1 MPKKSAKNTQA
12 NSLDSSLKSNLKS
25 SAESSDMAESNDM
38 SFEEYINQ
46 SWGDFAPIKKPKKDT
61 QKPPKKTNQQD
72 TKQDTKSTKIS
83 QTKNNETNNTKSTNP
98 AESIESTKPTN
109 APNAINSQNAD
120 ELEGLDDLDDFSD
133 NIDRGQDFSRG
144 ITPNLSEIERE
155 FGGQDIDEFEDLH
168 EFEESLEG
176 DSSQPKLPYFTSVS
190 RHRFH
195 SAHAINVKDR
205 LKKGLNTF
213 ISHESFSGVLLFFC
227 VIFAMGVANSAFAE
241 KYFAFQELKLGV
253 FFGEGHAGM
262 SILHFVNDV
271 AMSFFFLM
279 IGLEMKREILYGEL
293 AGAKKVIFPM
303 LAALGGIVV
312 PIGIYLFFN
321 HGTPSAVGFGVA
333 MSTDTAFALGA
344 ILFLG
349 KRVPLSLKVF
359 LVTLAVVDDLGAIFV
374 IVIFYTQNLQ
384 ISWLIIALI
393 ILAVLIYFNQQDTRK
408 TSSYLFLGVLLW
420 IAVHNSG
427 IHATIAAVLLA
438 FCIPGRSNVSD
449 IALLRLREELK
460 KITHITQSGRNFFET
475 HAQKED
481 MGGFRQTLA
490 SLKKFFS
497 SKESERTFNIK
508 EQSQRV
514 QILESIA
521 KYSHAAQNPLLQL
534 QTFLHPLCSY
544 FVVPFFA
551 FVNAGVRI
559 DSSINFDLDH
569 IFLGTILGL
578 VVGKPIGILVFSFL
592 GVKLGVATKPNDLSF
607 GHIFA
612 TGCLAGIGFTMSIFV
627 ANLAYDHEDAI
638 ILSKIS
644 ILYASSLA
652 LIIGICLL
660 YFFTKPK
667 EPVYLLESKRDLSDL
682 PSDISSPSGESS
694 AFATPKDNDKAK
706 DFALDLA
713 FAKESAKHHIK
724 DSTSQINLK

>member
-1 MPKKSAKNTQA
+1 MNASQKAKGSKMPKKSIKNE
-12 NSLDSSLKSNLKS
+12 KSKKS
-25 SAESSDMAESNDM
+25 STQPSDLASDFANAQA
-38 SFEEYINQ
+38 YINQ
-46 SWGDFAPIKKPKKDT
+46 SWGGSADSNNPKDELSKLSKPA
-61 QKPPKKTNQQD
+61 
-72 TKQDTKSTKIS
+72 KSTK
-83 QTKNNETNNTKSTNP
+83 KKKS
-98 AESIESTKPTN
+98 S
-109 APNAINSQNAD
+109 AD
-120 ELEGLDDLDDFSD
+120 EVEGLYDLDDFREDFVGDFASSQESQTPKD
-133 NIDRGQDFSRG
+133 FYQD
-144 ITPNLSEIERE
+144 LE
-155 FGGQDIDEFEDLH
+155 QEFEDFEDLQ
-168 EFEESLEG
+168 EFEESLSA
-176 DSSQPKLPYFTSVS
+176 DSTQPKLPYFTRVSSSVKGS
-190 RHRFH
+190 HRFGSGH
-195 SAHAINVKDR
+195 NINVKDR

-227 VIFAMGVANSAFAE
+227 VLFAMGVANSAFAE
-241 KYFAFQELKLGV
+241 QYFEFQELKLGV
-253 FFGEGHAGM
+253 FFGEGKAGM

-293 AGAKKVIFPM
+293 AGVKKVIFPM
-303 LAALGGIVV
+303 LAALGGIIV

-374 IVIFYTQNLQ
+374 IVIFYTQQLDFA
-384 ISWLIIALI
+384 WLIIALI
-393 ILAVLIYFNQQDTRK
+393 ILSVLVYFNQQDTRK

-420 IAVHNSG
+420 IAVFNSG

-449 IALLRLREELK
+449 KALQALREELK

-475 HAQKED
+475 HSDESS
-481 MGGFRQTLA
+481 GFRQTLE
-490 SLKKFFS
+490 SFKKFFS

-534 QTFLHPLCSY
+534 QTVLHPLCSY

-551 FVNAGVRI
+551 FVNAGVRV

-607 GHIFA
+607 GQIFA

-638 ILSKIS
+638 VLSKIS

-667 EPVYLLESKRDLSDL
+667 EQVLLIDSKMGFG
-682 PSDISSPSGESS
+682 SSQD
-694 AFATPKDNDKAK
+694 KDS
-706 DFALDLA
+706 ALDSA
-713 FAKESAKHHIK
+713 FAKEGAKNYIK
-724 DSTSQINLK
+724 ESPHKQA

>member
-1 MPKKSAKNTQA
+1 MPKKSIKNE
-12 NSLDSSLKSNLKS
+12 KSKKS
-25 SAESSDMAESNDM
+25 SAQPSDLASDFANAQA
-38 SFEEYINQ
+38 YIDQ
-46 SWGDFAPIKKPKKDT
+46 SWGDSADFNNPKDELSKLSKPA
-61 QKPPKKTNQQD
+61 
-72 TKQDTKSTKIS
+72 KSTKD
-83 QTKNNETNNTKSTNP
+83 KKS
-98 AESIESTKPTN
+98 S
-109 APNAINSQNAD
+109 AD
-120 ELEGLDDLDDFSD
+120 EVEGLYDLDDFREDFVSD
-133 NIDRGQDFSRG
+133 FASSQESQTSNDFMQ
-144 ITPNLSEIERE
+144 NFERE
-155 FGGQDIDEFEDLH
+155 FEDFEDLQ
-168 EFEESLEG
+168 EFEESLSA
-176 DSSQPKLPYFTSVS
+176 DSTQPKLPYFSTIKRKSPTKIDN
-190 RHRFH
+190 
-195 SAHAINVKDR
+195 INVKDR

-227 VIFAMGVANSAFAE
+227 VLFAMGVANSAFAE
-241 KYFAFQELKLGV
+241 QYFEFQELKLGV
-253 FFGEGHAGM
+253 FFGEGKAGM
-262 SILHFVNDV
+262 SILHFVNDI

-293 AGAKKVIFPM
+293 AGVKKVVFPM
-303 LAALGGIVV
+303 LAALGGIIV

-374 IVIFYTQNLQ
+374 IVIFYTQQLDFA
-384 ISWLIIALI
+384 WLIIALI
-393 ILAVLIYFNQQDTRK
+393 ILSVLVYFNQQDTRK

-420 IAVHNSG
+420 IAVFNSG

-449 IALLRLREELK
+449 KALQALREELK

-475 HAQKED
+475 HSDE
-481 MGGFRQTLA
+481 GSGFRQTLE
-490 SLKKFFS
+490 SFKKFFS

-534 QTFLHPLCSY
+534 QTVLHPLCSY

-551 FVNAGVRI
+551 FVNAGVRV

-607 GHIFA
+607 GQIFA

-638 ILSKIS
+638 VLSKIS
-644 ILYASSLA
+644 ILYASFIA
-652 LIIGICLL
+652 LIIGISLL
-660 YFFTKPK
+660 YLFTKPK
-667 EPVYLLESKRDLSDL
+667 EKRSFMKSDSKLDSNPSSISLDSDL
-682 PSDISSPSGESS
+682 RRESVLDS
-694 AFATPKDNDKAK
+694 AFV
-706 DFALDLA
+706 
-713 FAKESAKHHIK
+713 KEGAKHHVK
-724 DSTSQINLK
+724 EPLTQNTEKSL

>member
-1 MPKKSAKNTQA
+1 MPRKSIKNE
-12 NSLDSSLKSNLKS
+12 KSKKS
-25 SAESSDMAESNDM
+25 SAQPSDLASDFANAQA
-38 SFEEYINQ
+38 YINQ
-46 SWGDFAPIKKPKKDT
+46 SWGDSADFNNPKDELSKLSKPA
-61 QKPPKKTNQQD
+61 
-72 TKQDTKSTKIS
+72 KSTKEKKS
-83 QTKNNETNNTKSTNP
+83 SVNEV
-98 AESIESTKPTN
+98 
-109 APNAINSQNAD
+109 
-120 ELEGLDDLDDFSD
+120 EGLYDLDDFREDFVSD
-133 NIDRGQDFSRG
+133 FASSQESQTSNDFMQ
-144 ITPNLSEIERE
+144 NFERE
-155 FGGQDIDEFEDLH
+155 FEDFEDLQ
-168 EFEESLEG
+168 EFEESLSA
-176 DSSQPKLPYFTSVS
+176 DSTQPKLPYFSTIKRKSPTKIDN
-190 RHRFH
+190 
-195 SAHAINVKDR
+195 INVKDR

-227 VIFAMGVANSAFAE
+227 VLFAMGVANSAFAE
-241 KYFAFQELKLGV
+241 QYFEFQELKLGV
-253 FFGEGHAGM
+253 FFGEGKAGM
-262 SILHFVNDV
+262 SILHFVNDI

-293 AGAKKVIFPM
+293 AGVKKVVFPM
-303 LAALGGIVV
+303 LAALGGIIV

-374 IVIFYTQNLQ
+374 IVIFYTQQLDFA
-384 ISWLIIALI
+384 WLIIALI
-393 ILAVLIYFNQQDTRK
+393 ILSVLVYFNQQDTRK

-420 IAVHNSG
+420 IAVFNSG

-449 IALLRLREELK
+449 KALQALREELK

-475 HAQKED
+475 HSDE
-481 MGGFRQTLA
+481 GSGFRQTLE
-490 SLKKFFS
+490 SFKKFFS

-534 QTFLHPLCSY
+534 QTVLHPLCSY

-551 FVNAGVRI
+551 FVNAGVRV

-607 GHIFA
+607 GQIFA

-638 ILSKIS
+638 VLSKIS
-644 ILYASSLA
+644 ILYASFIA
-652 LIIGICLL
+652 LIIGISLL
-660 YFFTKPK
+660 YLFTKPK
-667 EPVYLLESKRDLSDL
+667 EKRSFMKSDSKLDSNPSSISLDSDL
-682 PSDISSPSGESS
+682 RRESVLDS
-694 AFATPKDNDKAK
+694 AFV
-706 DFALDLA
+706 
-713 FAKESAKHHIK
+713 KEGAKHHVK
-724 DSTSQINLK
+724 EPLTQNTEKSL

>member
-1 MPKKSAKNTQA
+1 MPKKSIKNE
-12 NSLDSSLKSNLKS
+12 KSKKS
-25 SAESSDMAESNDM
+25 STQPSDLASDFANAQA
-38 SFEEYINQ
+38 YINQ
-46 SWGDFAPIKKPKKDT
+46 SWGDSADFNNPKDKLSKLSKPA
-61 QKPPKKTNQQD
+61 
-72 TKQDTKSTKIS
+72 KSTKEKKS
-83 QTKNNETNNTKSTNP
+83 SVNEV
-98 AESIESTKPTN
+98 
-109 APNAINSQNAD
+109 
-120 ELEGLDDLDDFSD
+120 EGLYDLDDFREDFVSD
-133 NIDRGQDFSRG
+133 FASSQESQTSNDFMQ
-144 ITPNLSEIERE
+144 NFERE
-155 FGGQDIDEFEDLH
+155 FEDFEDLQ
-168 EFEESLEG
+168 EFEESLSA
-176 DSSQPKLPYFTSVS
+176 DSTQPKLPYFSTIKRKSPTKIDN
-190 RHRFH
+190 
-195 SAHAINVKDR
+195 INVKDR

-227 VIFAMGVANSAFAE
+227 VLFAMGVANSAFAE
-241 KYFAFQELKLGV
+241 QYFEFQELKLGV
-253 FFGEGHAGM
+253 FFGEGKAGM
-262 SILHFVNDV
+262 SILHFVNDI

-293 AGAKKVIFPM
+293 AGVKKVVFPM
-303 LAALGGIVV
+303 LAALGGIIV

-374 IVIFYTQNLQ
+374 IVIFYTQQLDFA
-384 ISWLIIALI
+384 WLIIALI
-393 ILAVLIYFNQQDTRK
+393 ILSVLVYFNQQDTRK

-420 IAVHNSG
+420 IAVFNSG

-449 IALLRLREELK
+449 KALQALREELK

-475 HAQKED
+475 HSDESS
-481 MGGFRQTLA
+481 GFRQTLE
-490 SLKKFFS
+490 SFKKFFS

-534 QTFLHPLCSY
+534 QTVLHPLCSY

-551 FVNAGVRI
+551 FVNAGVRV

-607 GHIFA
+607 GQIFA

-638 ILSKIS
+638 VLSKIS
-644 ILYASSLA
+644 ILYASFLA
-652 LIIGICLL
+652 LVIGISLL
-660 YFFTKPK
+660 YLFTKPK
-667 EPVYLLESKRDLSDL
+667 EKRGFMKSDSKLGSNPSSISLDSDL
-682 PSDISSPSGESS
+682 RRESVLDS
-694 AFATPKDNDKAK
+694 AFV
-706 DFALDLA
+706 
-713 FAKESAKHHIK
+713 KEGAKHHIK
-724 DSTSQINLK
+724 EPLTQNTEKSL

>member
-1 MPKKSAKNTQA
+1 MPKKSIKNE
-12 NSLDSSLKSNLKS
+12 KSKKS
-25 SAESSDMAESNDM
+25 SAQPSDLASDFANAQA
-38 SFEEYINQ
+38 YINQ
-46 SWGDFAPIKKPKKDT
+46 SWGDSADFNNPKDELSKLSKPA
-61 QKPPKKTNQQD
+61 
-72 TKQDTKSTKIS
+72 KSTKEKKS
-83 QTKNNETNNTKSTNP
+83 SVNEV
-98 AESIESTKPTN
+98 
-109 APNAINSQNAD
+109 
-120 ELEGLDDLDDFSD
+120 EGLYDLDDFREDFVSD
-133 NIDRGQDFSRG
+133 FANSQESQTSNDFMQ
-144 ITPNLSEIERE
+144 NFERE
-155 FGGQDIDEFEDLH
+155 FEDFEDLQ
-168 EFEESLEG
+168 EFEESLSA
-176 DSSQPKLPYFTSVS
+176 DSTQPKLPYFSTIKRKSPT
-190 RHRFH
+190 RIDN
-195 SAHAINVKDR
+195 INVKDR

-227 VIFAMGVANSAFAE
+227 VLFAMGVANSAFAE
-241 KYFAFQELKLGV
+241 QYFEFQELKLGV
-253 FFGEGHAGM
+253 FFGEGKAGM
-262 SILHFVNDV
+262 SILHFVNDI

-293 AGAKKVIFPM
+293 AGVKKVVFPM
-303 LAALGGIVV
+303 LAALGGIIV

-374 IVIFYTQNLQ
+374 IVIFYTQQLDFA
-384 ISWLIIALI
+384 WLIIALI
-393 ILAVLIYFNQQDTRK
+393 ILSVLVYFNQQDTRK

-420 IAVHNSG
+420 IAVFNSG

-449 IALLRLREELK
+449 KALQALREELK

-475 HAQKED
+475 HSDE
-481 MGGFRQTLA
+481 GSGFRQTLE
-490 SLKKFFS
+490 SFKKFFS

-534 QTFLHPLCSY
+534 QTVLHPLCSY

-551 FVNAGVRI
+551 FVNAGVRV

-607 GHIFA
+607 GQIFA

-638 ILSKIS
+638 VLSKIS
-644 ILYASSLA
+644 ILYASFIA
-652 LIIGICLL
+652 LIIGISLL
-660 YFFTKPK
+660 YLFTKPK
-667 EPVYLLESKRDLSDL
+667 EKRGFMKSDSKLDSNPSSTSLDSDL
-682 PSDISSPSGESS
+682 RRESVLDS
-694 AFATPKDNDKAK
+694 AFV
-706 DFALDLA
+706 
-713 FAKESAKHHIK
+713 KEGAKHHIK
-724 DSTSQINLK
+724 EPLTQNTEKSL

>member
-1 MPKKSAKNTQA
+1 MPKKSIKNE
-12 NSLDSSLKSNLKS
+12 KSKKS
-25 SAESSDMAESNDM
+25 SAQPSDLASDFANAQA
-38 SFEEYINQ
+38 YINQ
-46 SWGDFAPIKKPKKDT
+46 SWGDSADFNNPKDELSKLSKPA
-61 QKPPKKTNQQD
+61 
-72 TKQDTKSTKIS
+72 KSTKD
-83 QTKNNETNNTKSTNP
+83 KKS
-98 AESIESTKPTN
+98 S
-109 APNAINSQNAD
+109 AD
-120 ELEGLDDLDDFSD
+120 EVEGLYDLDDFREDFVSD
-133 NIDRGQDFSRG
+133 FASSQESQTSNDFMQ
-144 ITPNLSEIERE
+144 NFERE
-155 FGGQDIDEFEDLH
+155 FEDFEDLQ
-168 EFEESLEG
+168 EFEESLSA
-176 DSSQPKLPYFTSVS
+176 DSTQPKLPYFSTIKRKSPTKIDN
-190 RHRFH
+190 
-195 SAHAINVKDR
+195 INVKDR

-227 VIFAMGVANSAFAE
+227 VLFAMGVANSAFAE
-241 KYFAFQELKLGV
+241 QYFEFQELKLGV
-253 FFGEGHAGM
+253 FFGEGKAGM
-262 SILHFVNDV
+262 SILHFVNDI

-293 AGAKKVIFPM
+293 AGVKKVVFPM
-303 LAALGGIVV
+303 LAALGGIIV

-374 IVIFYTQNLQ
+374 IVIFYTQQLDFA
-384 ISWLIIALI
+384 WLIIALI
-393 ILAVLIYFNQQDTRK
+393 ILSVLVYFNQQDTRK

-420 IAVHNSG
+420 IAVFNSG

-449 IALLRLREELK
+449 KALQALREELK

-475 HAQKED
+475 HSDESS
-481 MGGFRQTLA
+481 GFRQTLE
-490 SLKKFFS
+490 SFKKFFS

-534 QTFLHPLCSY
+534 QTVLHPLCSY

-551 FVNAGVRI
+551 FVNAGVRV

-607 GHIFA
+607 GQIFA

-638 ILSKIS
+638 VLSKIS
-644 ILYASSLA
+644 ILYASFIA
-652 LIIGICLL
+652 LIIGISLL
-660 YFFTKPK
+660 YLFTKPK
-667 EPVYLLESKRDLSDL
+667 EKRGFMKSDSKLDSNPSSTSLDSDL
-682 PSDISSPSGESS
+682 RRESVLDS
-694 AFATPKDNDKAK
+694 AFV
-706 DFALDLA
+706 
-713 FAKESAKHHIK
+713 KEGAKHHIK
-724 DSTSQINLK
+724 EPLTQNTEKSL

>member
-1 MPKKSAKNTQA
+1 MPKKSIKNE
-12 NSLDSSLKSNLKS
+12 KSKKS
-25 SAESSDMAESNDM
+25 STQPSDLASD
-38 SFEEYINQ
+38 FADAQAYINQ
-46 SWGDFAPIKKPKKDT
+46 SWGESADSDNPKDELSKPA
-61 QKPPKKTNQQD
+61 
-72 TKQDTKSTKIS
+72 KSTK
-83 QTKNNETNNTKSTNP
+83 KKKS
-98 AESIESTKPTN
+98 S
-109 APNAINSQNAD
+109 AD
-120 ELEGLDDLDDFSD
+120 EVEGLYDLDDFREDFVSD
-133 NIDRGQDFSRG
+133 FASSQESQDSKEFEQGVGQ
-144 ITPNLSEIERE
+144 
-155 FGGQDIDEFEDLH
+155 EFEDFEDLQ
-168 EFEESLEG
+168 EFEESLSA
-176 DSSQPKLPYFTSVS
+176 DSTQPKLPYFTRVS
-190 RHRFH
+190 SSAQGSHRFGSGH
-195 SAHAINVKDR
+195 NINVKDR

-227 VIFAMGVANSAFAE
+227 VLFAMGVANSAFAE
-241 KYFAFQELKLGV
+241 QYFEFQELKLGV
-253 FFGEGHAGM
+253 FFGEGKAGM
-262 SILHFVNDV
+262 SILHFVNDI

-293 AGAKKVIFPM
+293 AGVKKVVFPM
-303 LAALGGIVV
+303 LAALGGIIV

-374 IVIFYTQNLQ
+374 IVIFYTQQLDFA
-384 ISWLIIALI
+384 WLIIALI
-393 ILAVLIYFNQQDTRK
+393 ILSVLVYFNQQDTRK

-420 IAVHNSG
+420 IAVFNSG

-449 IALLRLREELK
+449 KALQALREELK

-475 HAQKED
+475 HSDESS
-481 MGGFRQTLA
+481 GFRQTLE
-490 SLKKFFS
+490 SFKKFFS

-534 QTFLHPLCSY
+534 QTVLHPLCSY

-551 FVNAGVRI
+551 FVNAGVRV

-592 GVKLGVATKPNDLSF
+592 GVKLGIATKPNDLSF
-607 GHIFA
+607 GQIFA

-638 ILSKIS
+638 VLSKIS

-667 EPVYLLESKRDLSDL
+667 EQVFLTDSKIDSDSKQDLQ
-682 PSDISSPSGESS
+682 
-694 AFATPKDNDKAK
+694 KDS
-706 DFALDLA
+706 ALDSA
-713 FAKESAKHHIK
+713 FAKEGAKSYIK
-724 DSTSQINLK
+724 ESPQASVR

>member
-1 MPKKSAKNTQA
+1 MHASQKAKGSKMPKKSIKNE
-12 NSLDSSLKSNLKS
+12 KSKKS
-25 SAESSDMAESNDM
+25 STQPSDLASDFANAQA
-38 SFEEYINQ
+38 YINQ
-46 SWGDFAPIKKPKKDT
+46 SWGESADSNNPKDELSKLSKPA
-61 QKPPKKTNQQD
+61 
-72 TKQDTKSTKIS
+72 KSTK
-83 QTKNNETNNTKSTNP
+83 KKKS
-98 AESIESTKPTN
+98 S
-109 APNAINSQNAD
+109 AD
-120 ELEGLDDLDDFSD
+120 EVEGLYDLDDF
-133 NIDRGQDFSRG
+133 REDFVGDFASSQESQ
-144 ITPNLSEIERE
+144 TPND
-155 FGGQDIDEFEDLH
+155 FHQDLEQEFEDFEDLQ
-168 EFEESLEG
+168 EFEESLSA
-176 DSSQPKLPYFTSVS
+176 DSTQPKLPYFTRVSSSVKGS
-190 RHRFH
+190 HRFGGGH
-195 SAHAINVKDR
+195 NINVKDR

-227 VIFAMGVANSAFAE
+227 VLFAMGVANSAFAE
-241 KYFAFQELKLGV
+241 QYFEFQELKLGV
-253 FFGEGHAGM
+253 FFGEGKAGM

-293 AGAKKVIFPM
+293 AGVKKVIFPM
-303 LAALGGIVV
+303 LAALGGIIV

-374 IVIFYTQNLQ
+374 IVIFYTQQLDFA
-384 ISWLIIALI
+384 WLIIALI
-393 ILAVLIYFNQQDTRK
+393 ILSVLVYFNQQDTRK

-420 IAVHNSG
+420 IAVFNSG

-449 IALLRLREELK
+449 KALQALREELK

-475 HAQKED
+475 HSDESS
-481 MGGFRQTLA
+481 GFRQTLE
-490 SLKKFFS
+490 SFKKFFS

-534 QTFLHPLCSY
+534 QTVLHPLCSY

-551 FVNAGVRI
+551 FVNAGVRV

-607 GHIFA
+607 GQIFA

-638 ILSKIS
+638 VLSKIS

-667 EPVYLLESKRDLSDL
+667 EQVLLIDSKMSFG
-682 PSDISSPSGESS
+682 SSQD
-694 AFATPKDNDKAK
+694 KDS
-706 DFALDLA
+706 ALDSA
-713 FAKESAKHHIK
+713 FAKEGAKNYIK
-724 DSTSQINLK
+724 ESPHKQA

>member
-1 MPKKSAKNTQA
+1 MPKKSNKNDKTKK
-12 NSLDSSLKSNLKS
+12 LKQK
-25 SAESSDMAESNDM
+25 
-38 SFEEYINQ
+38 YNQ
-46 SWGDFAPIKKPKKDT
+46 NP
-61 QKPPKKTNQQD
+61 QD
-72 TKQDTKSTKIS
+72 TNEQFIDITKEQEIHS
-83 QTKNNETNNTKSTNP
+83 QETHSK
-98 AESIESTKPTN
+98 EEQI
-109 APNAINSQNAD
+109 D
-120 ELEGLDDLDDFSD
+120 ELEGLDDLDDFRD
-133 NIDRGQDFSRG
+133 KKDQNINNIDKSHNIADNTSNDLGNLYAERDFSVD
-144 ITPNLSEIERE
+144 NN
-155 FGGQDIDEFEDLH
+155 
-168 EFEESLEG
+168 
-176 DSSQPKLPYFTSVS
+176 QPKLPYFAKISPK
-190 RHRFH
+190 FDNN
-195 SAHAINVKDR
+195 NVKDR
-205 LKKGLNTF
+205 LKKGLNAF

-227 VIFAMGVANSAFAE
+227 VIFAMGVANSALAD
-241 KYFAFQELKLGV
+241 KYFEFQELKLGV
-253 FFGEGHAGM
+253 FFGEEKAGM
-262 SILHFVNDV
+262 SILHFVNDI

-293 AGAKKVIFPM
+293 AGVKKVVFPM

-321 HGTPSAVGFGVA
+321 HDTPSAVGFGVA

-374 IVIFYTQNLQ
+374 IVVFYTQNLN
-384 ISWLIIALI
+384 IPWLIIASI
-393 ILAVLIYFNQQDTRK
+393 ILCVLIYFNQQDTRK

-420 IAVHNSG
+420 LAVHNSG

-449 IALLRLREELK
+449 KALLALREELK
-460 KITHITQSGRNFFET
+460 KITHITKSGKNFFET
-475 HAQKED
+475 HTVES
-481 MGGFRQTLA
+481 GFSFKQILA
-490 SLKKFFS
+490 GLKKFFNT
-497 SKESERTFNIK
+497 KKRERIFNIK

-551 FVNAGVRI
+551 FVNAGVRV
-559 DSSINFDLDH
+559 DSNINFDLDH

-592 GVKLGVATKPNDLSF
+592 GVKLKLATKPNDLTF
-607 GHIFA
+607 GQIFA

-638 ILSKIS
+638 VLSKIS

-667 EPVYLLESKRDLSDL
+667 APPSLLES
-682 PSDISSPSGESS
+682 
-694 AFATPKDNDKAK
+694 
-706 DFALDLA
+706 
-713 FAKESAKHHIK
+713 
-724 DSTSQINLK
+724 

>member
-1 MPKKSAKNTQA
+1 MPKKSIKNE
-12 NSLDSSLKSNLKS
+12 KSKKS
-25 SAESSDMAESNDM
+25 SAQPSDLASDFANAQA
-38 SFEEYINQ
+38 YINQ
-46 SWGDFAPIKKPKKDT
+46 SWGDSADFNNPKDELSKLSKPA
-61 QKPPKKTNQQD
+61 
-72 TKQDTKSTKIS
+72 KSTKE
-83 QTKNNETNNTKSTNP
+83 KKS
-98 AESIESTKPTN
+98 SV
-109 APNAINSQNAD
+109 D
-120 ELEGLDDLDDFSD
+120 EVEGLYDLDDFREDFVSD
-133 NIDRGQDFSRG
+133 FASSQESQTPKDFHQD
-144 ITPNLSEIERE
+144 LE
-155 FGGQDIDEFEDLH
+155 QEFEDFEDLQ
-168 EFEESLEG
+168 EFEESLSA
-176 DSSQPKLPYFTSVS
+176 DSTQPKLPYFSTIKRKSPT
-190 RHRFH
+190 RIDN
-195 SAHAINVKDR
+195 INVKDR

-227 VIFAMGVANSAFAE
+227 VLFAMGVANSAFAE
-241 KYFAFQELKLGV
+241 QYFEFQELKLGV
-253 FFGEGHAGM
+253 FFGEGKAGM
-262 SILHFVNDV
+262 SILHFVNDI

-293 AGAKKVIFPM
+293 AGVKKVVFPM
-303 LAALGGIVV
+303 LAALGGIIV

-374 IVIFYTQNLQ
+374 IVIFYTQQLDFA
-384 ISWLIIALI
+384 WLIIALI
-393 ILAVLIYFNQQDTRK
+393 ILSVLVYFNQQDTRK

-420 IAVHNSG
+420 IAVFNSG
-427 IHATIAAVLLA
+427 IHATIATVLLA

-449 IALLRLREELK
+449 KALQALREELK

-475 HAQKED
+475 HSDESS
-481 MGGFRQTLA
+481 GFRQTLE
-490 SLKKFFS
+490 SFKKFFS

-534 QTFLHPLCSY
+534 QTVLHPLCSY

-551 FVNAGVRI
+551 FVNAGVRV

-607 GHIFA
+607 GQIFA

-638 ILSKIS
+638 VLSKIS
-644 ILYASSLA
+644 ILYASFIA
-652 LIIGICLL
+652 LIIGISLL
-660 YFFTKPK
+660 YLFTKPK
-667 EPVYLLESKRDLSDL
+667 EKRSFMKSDSKLGSNPSSISLDSDL
-682 PSDISSPSGESS
+682 RRESVLDS
-694 AFATPKDNDKAK
+694 AFV
-706 DFALDLA
+706 
-713 FAKESAKHHIK
+713 KEGAKHHIK
-724 DSTSQINLK
+724 EPLTQNTEKSL

>member
-1 MPKKSAKNTQA
+1 MPKKSIKNE
-12 NSLDSSLKSNLKS
+12 KSKKS
-25 SAESSDMAESNDM
+25 STQPNDLASDFANAQA
-38 SFEEYINQ
+38 YINQ
-46 SWGDFAPIKKPKKDT
+46 SWGESADSNNPKDELSKLSKPA
-61 QKPPKKTNQQD
+61 
-72 TKQDTKSTKIS
+72 KSTK
-83 QTKNNETNNTKSTNP
+83 KKKS
-98 AESIESTKPTN
+98 S
-109 APNAINSQNAD
+109 AD
-120 ELEGLDDLDDFSD
+120 EVEGLYDLDDFREDFVGDFASSQESQTPKD
-133 NIDRGQDFSRG
+133 FHQD
-144 ITPNLSEIERE
+144 LE
-155 FGGQDIDEFEDLH
+155 QEFEDFEDLQ
-168 EFEESLEG
+168 EFEESLSA
-176 DSSQPKLPYFTSVS
+176 DSTQPKLPYFTRVSGSVKGS
-190 RHRFH
+190 HRFGSGH
-195 SAHAINVKDR
+195 NINVKDR

-227 VIFAMGVANSAFAE
+227 VLFAMGVANSAFAE
-241 KYFAFQELKLGV
+241 QYFEFQELKLGV
-253 FFGEGHAGM
+253 FFGEGKAGM
-262 SILHFVNDV
+262 SILHFVNDI

-293 AGAKKVIFPM
+293 AGVKKVIFPM
-303 LAALGGIVV
+303 LAALGGIIV

-374 IVIFYTQNLQ
+374 IVIFYTQQLDFA
-384 ISWLIIALI
+384 WLIIALI
-393 ILAVLIYFNQQDTRK
+393 ILSVLVYFNQQDTRK

-420 IAVHNSG
+420 IAVFNSG

-449 IALLRLREELK
+449 KALQALREELK

-475 HAQKED
+475 HSDESS
-481 MGGFRQTLA
+481 GFRQTLE
-490 SLKKFFS
+490 SFKKFFS

-534 QTFLHPLCSY
+534 QTVLHPLCSY

-551 FVNAGVRI
+551 FVNAGVRV

-607 GHIFA
+607 GQIFA

-638 ILSKIS
+638 VLSKIS

-667 EPVYLLESKRDLSDL
+667 EQVLLIDSKMGFG
-682 PSDISSPSGESS
+682 SSQD
-694 AFATPKDNDKAK
+694 KDS
-706 DFALDLA
+706 ALDSA
-713 FAKESAKHHIK
+713 FAKEGAKNYIK
-724 DSTSQINLK
+724 ESPHKQA

>member
-1 MPKKSAKNTQA
+1 MPKKSIKNEKSKKSSTQPSDLASDFANAQAYIDQSWGESADSNNPKDELSKLSKPAKST
-12 NSLDSSLKSNLKS
+12 KKKKS
-25 SAESSDMAESNDM
+25 SA
-38 SFEEYINQ
+38 
-46 SWGDFAPIKKPKKDT
+46 
-61 QKPPKKTNQQD
+61 
-72 TKQDTKSTKIS
+72 
-83 QTKNNETNNTKSTNP
+83 
-98 AESIESTKPTN
+98 
-109 APNAINSQNAD
+109 D
-120 ELEGLDDLDDFSD
+120 EVEGLYDLDDFRED
-133 NIDRGQDFSRG
+133 FVGDFSSSQESQ
-144 ITPNLSEIERE
+144 TPKD
-155 FGGQDIDEFEDLH
+155 FHQDLEQEFEDFEDLQ
-168 EFEESLEG
+168 EFEESLSA
-176 DSSQPKLPYFTSVS
+176 DSTQPKLPYFTRVSSSVKGS
-190 RHRFH
+190 HRFGRGH
-195 SAHAINVKDR
+195 NINVKDR

-227 VIFAMGVANSAFAE
+227 VLFAMGVANSAFAE
-241 KYFAFQELKLGV
+241 QYFEFQELKLGV
-253 FFGEGHAGM
+253 FFGEGKAGM

-293 AGAKKVIFPM
+293 AGVKKVVFPM
-303 LAALGGIVV
+303 LAALGGIIV

-374 IVIFYTQNLQ
+374 IVIFYTQQLDFA
-384 ISWLIIALI
+384 WLIIALI
-393 ILAVLIYFNQQDTRK
+393 ILSVLVYFNQQDTRK

-420 IAVHNSG
+420 IAVFNSG

-449 IALLRLREELK
+449 KALQALREELK

-475 HAQKED
+475 HSDESS
-481 MGGFRQTLA
+481 GFRQTLE
-490 SLKKFFS
+490 SFKKFFS

-521 KYSHAAQNPLLQL
+521 KYSHTAQNPLLQL
-534 QTFLHPLCSY
+534 QTVLHPLCSY

-551 FVNAGVRI
+551 FVNAGVRV

-607 GHIFA
+607 GQIFA

-638 ILSKIS
+638 VLSKIS

-667 EPVYLLESKRDLSDL
+667 EQVLLIDSKLDSKQD
-682 PSDISSPSGESS
+682 
-694 AFATPKDNDKAK
+694 K
-706 DFALDLA
+706 DFALDSA
-713 FAKESAKHHIK
+713 FAKEGAKSYIK
-724 DSTSQINLK
+724 ESTHKQA

>member
-1 MPKKSAKNTQA
+1 MPKKSIKNE
-12 NSLDSSLKSNLKS
+12 KSKKS
-25 SAESSDMAESNDM
+25 STQPSDLASDFANAQA
-38 SFEEYINQ
+38 YINQ
-46 SWGDFAPIKKPKKDT
+46 SWGDSADFNNPKDKLSKLSKPA
-61 QKPPKKTNQQD
+61 
-72 TKQDTKSTKIS
+72 KSTKE
-83 QTKNNETNNTKSTNP
+83 KKS
-98 AESIESTKPTN
+98 SV
-109 APNAINSQNAD
+109 D
-120 ELEGLDDLDDFSD
+120 EVEGLYDLDDFREDFVSD
-133 NIDRGQDFSRG
+133 FASSQESQTSNDFMQ
-144 ITPNLSEIERE
+144 NFERE
-155 FGGQDIDEFEDLH
+155 FEDFEDLQ
-168 EFEESLEG
+168 EFEESLSA
-176 DSSQPKLPYFTSVS
+176 DSTQPKLPYFSTIKRKSPT
-190 RHRFH
+190 RIDN
-195 SAHAINVKDR
+195 INVKDR

-227 VIFAMGVANSAFAE
+227 VLFAMGVANSAFAE
-241 KYFAFQELKLGV
+241 QYFEFQELKLGV
-253 FFGEGHAGM
+253 FFGEGKAGM

-293 AGAKKVIFPM
+293 AGVKKVIFPM
-303 LAALGGIVV
+303 LAALGGIIV

-374 IVIFYTQNLQ
+374 IVIFYTQQLDFA
-384 ISWLIIALI
+384 WLIIALI
-393 ILAVLIYFNQQDTRK
+393 ILSVLVYFNQQDTRK

-420 IAVHNSG
+420 IAVFNSG

-449 IALLRLREELK
+449 KALQALREELK

-475 HAQKED
+475 HSDESS
-481 MGGFRQTLA
+481 GFRQTLE
-490 SLKKFFS
+490 SFKKFFS

-534 QTFLHPLCSY
+534 QTVLHPLCSY

-551 FVNAGVRI
+551 FVNAGVRV

-607 GHIFA
+607 GQIFA

-638 ILSKIS
+638 VLSKIS
-644 ILYASSLA
+644 ILYASFIA
-652 LIIGICLL
+652 LIIGISLL
-660 YFFTKPK
+660 YLFTKPK
-667 EPVYLLESKRDLSDL
+667 EKRSFMKSDSKLDSNPSSISLDSDL
-682 PSDISSPSGESS
+682 RRESVLDS
-694 AFATPKDNDKAK
+694 AFV
-706 DFALDLA
+706 
-713 FAKESAKHHIK
+713 KEGAKHHIK
-724 DSTSQINLK
+724 EPLTQNTEKSL

>member
-1 MPKKSAKNTQA
+1 MPKKSIKNE
-12 NSLDSSLKSNLKS
+12 KSKKS
-25 SAESSDMAESNDM
+25 SAQPSDLASDFANAQA
-38 SFEEYINQ
+38 YINQ
-46 SWGDFAPIKKPKKDT
+46 SWGDSADFNNPKDELSKLSKPA
-61 QKPPKKTNQQD
+61 
-72 TKQDTKSTKIS
+72 KSTKEKKS
-83 QTKNNETNNTKSTNP
+83 SVNEV
-98 AESIESTKPTN
+98 
-109 APNAINSQNAD
+109 
-120 ELEGLDDLDDFSD
+120 EGLYDLDDFREDFVGDFASLKESQTPKD
-133 NIDRGQDFSRG
+133 FHQD
-144 ITPNLSEIERE
+144 LE
-155 FGGQDIDEFEDLH
+155 QEFEDFEDLQ
-168 EFEESLEG
+168 EFEESLSA
-176 DSSQPKLPYFTSVS
+176 DSTQPKLPYFSTIKRKSPTKIDN
-190 RHRFH
+190 
-195 SAHAINVKDR
+195 INVKDR

-227 VIFAMGVANSAFAE
+227 VLFAMGVANSAFAE
-241 KYFAFQELKLGV
+241 QYFEFQELKLGV
-253 FFGEGHAGM
+253 FFGEGKAGM
-262 SILHFVNDV
+262 SILHFVNDI
-271 AMSFFFLM
+271 AMSLFFLM

-293 AGAKKVIFPM
+293 AGVKKVVFPM
-303 LAALGGIVV
+303 LAALGGIIV

-374 IVIFYTQNLQ
+374 IVIFYTQQLDFA
-384 ISWLIIALI
+384 WLIIALI
-393 ILAVLIYFNQQDTRK
+393 ILSVLVYFNQQDTRK

-420 IAVHNSG
+420 IAVFNSG

-449 IALLRLREELK
+449 KALQALREELK

-475 HAQKED
+475 HSDE
-481 MGGFRQTLA
+481 GSGFRQTLE
-490 SLKKFFS
+490 SFKKFFS

-534 QTFLHPLCSY
+534 QTVLHPLCSY

-551 FVNAGVRI
+551 FVNAGVRV

-607 GHIFA
+607 GQIFA

-638 ILSKIS
+638 VLSKIS
-644 ILYASSLA
+644 ILYASFIA
-652 LIIGICLL
+652 LIIGISLL
-660 YFFTKPK
+660 YLFTKPK
-667 EPVYLLESKRDLSDL
+667 EKRSFMKSDSKLDSNPSSISLDSDL
-682 PSDISSPSGESS
+682 RRESVLDS
-694 AFATPKDNDKAK
+694 AFV
-706 DFALDLA
+706 
-713 FAKESAKHHIK
+713 KEGAKHHVK
-724 DSTSQINLK
+724 EPLTQNTEKSL

>member
-1 MPKKSAKNTQA
+1 MPKKSIKNE
-12 NSLDSSLKSNLKS
+12 KSKKS
-25 SAESSDMAESNDM
+25 STQPSDLASDFANAQA
-38 SFEEYINQ
+38 YINQ
-46 SWGDFAPIKKPKKDT
+46 SWGDSADFNNPKDELSKLSKPA
-61 QKPPKKTNQQD
+61 
-72 TKQDTKSTKIS
+72 KSTKEKKS
-83 QTKNNETNNTKSTNP
+83 SVNEV
-98 AESIESTKPTN
+98 
-109 APNAINSQNAD
+109 
-120 ELEGLDDLDDFSD
+120 EGLYDLDDFREDFVSD
-133 NIDRGQDFSRG
+133 FASSQESQTSNDFMQ
-144 ITPNLSEIERE
+144 NFERE
-155 FGGQDIDEFEDLH
+155 FEDFEDLQ
-168 EFEESLEG
+168 EFEESLSA
-176 DSSQPKLPYFTSVS
+176 DSTQPKLPYFSTIKRKSPT
-190 RHRFH
+190 RIDN
-195 SAHAINVKDR
+195 INVKDR

-227 VIFAMGVANSAFAE
+227 VLFAMGVANSAFAE
-241 KYFAFQELKLGV
+241 QYFEFQELKLGV
-253 FFGEGHAGM
+253 FFGEGKAGM
-262 SILHFVNDV
+262 SILHFVNDI

-293 AGAKKVIFPM
+293 AGVKKVVFPM
-303 LAALGGIVV
+303 LAALGGIIV

-374 IVIFYTQNLQ
+374 IVIFYTQQLDFA
-384 ISWLIIALI
+384 WLIIALI
-393 ILAVLIYFNQQDTRK
+393 ILSVLVYFNQQDTRK

-420 IAVHNSG
+420 IAVFNSG

-449 IALLRLREELK
+449 KALQALREELK

-475 HAQKED
+475 HSDESS
-481 MGGFRQTLA
+481 GFRQTLE
-490 SLKKFFS
+490 SFKKFFS

-534 QTFLHPLCSY
+534 QTVLHPLCSY

-551 FVNAGVRI
+551 FVNAGVRV

-607 GHIFA
+607 GQIFA

-638 ILSKIS
+638 VLSKIS
-644 ILYASSLA
+644 ILYASFIA
-652 LIIGICLL
+652 LIIGISLL
-660 YFFTKPK
+660 YLFTKPK
-667 EPVYLLESKRDLSDL
+667 EKRSFIKSDSKLGSNPSSTSLDSDL
-682 PSDISSPSGESS
+682 RRESVLDS
-694 AFATPKDNDKAK
+694 AFV
-706 DFALDLA
+706 
-713 FAKESAKHHIK
+713 KEGAKHHIK
-724 DSTSQINLK
+724 EPLTQNTEKSL

>member
-1 MPKKSAKNTQA
+1 MPKKSIKNE
-12 NSLDSSLKSNLKS
+12 KSKKS
-25 SAESSDMAESNDM
+25 SAQPSDLAGD
-38 SFEEYINQ
+38 FADAQAYINQ
-46 SWGDFAPIKKPKKDT
+46 SWGDSASSTDSKDKPSDFIESAKSA
-61 QKPPKKTNQQD
+61 
-72 TKQDTKSTKIS
+72 KQTKSTK
-83 QTKNNETNNTKSTNP
+83 KKKS
-98 AESIESTKPTN
+98 S
-109 APNAINSQNAD
+109 AD
-120 ELEGLDDLDDFSD
+120 ELEGLYDLDDFREDKDFMSD
-133 NIDRGQDFSRG
+133 FASSQESQDSRDF
-144 ITPNLSEIERE
+144 E
-155 FGGQDIDEFEDLH
+155 QEFEDFEDLQ
-168 EFEESLEG
+168 EFEESLSD
-176 DSSQPKLPYFTSVS
+176 DSTQPKLPYFTRVS
-190 RHRFH
+190 SSMSGSHRLG
-195 SAHAINVKDR
+195 SGYNINVKDR

-227 VIFAMGVANSAFAE
+227 VLFAMGVANSAFAE
-241 KYFAFQELKLGV
+241 QYFEFQELKLGV
-253 FFGEGHAGM
+253 FFGEGKAGM
-262 SILHFVNDV
+262 SILHFVNDI

-293 AGAKKVIFPM
+293 AGVKKVIFPM
-303 LAALGGIVV
+303 LAALGGIIV

-374 IVIFYTQNLQ
+374 IVIFYTQQLDFA
-384 ISWLIIALI
+384 WLIIALI
-393 ILAVLIYFNQQDTRK
+393 ILSVLVYFNQQDTRK

-420 IAVHNSG
+420 IAVFNSG

-449 IALLRLREELK
+449 KALRALREELK

-475 HAQKED
+475 HSDE
-481 MGGFRQTLA
+481 GSGFKQTLE
-490 SLKKFFS
+490 SFKKFFS

-534 QTFLHPLCSY
+534 QTVLHPLCSY

-551 FVNAGVRI
+551 FVNAGVRV

-607 GHIFA
+607 GQIFA

-638 ILSKIS
+638 VLSKIS

-667 EPVYLLESKRDLSDL
+667 EKVLLIDSKLDFKQD
-682 PSDISSPSGESS
+682 
-694 AFATPKDNDKAK
+694 KDS
-706 DFALDLA
+706 ALDSA
-713 FAKESAKHHIK
+713 FAKEGAKSYIK
-724 DSTSQINLK
+724 ESPHKQA